1 MNKKIDWQELH
12 IEMTA
17 LNRDI
22 QMMSETVTMRVKHIK
37 QMLQSMTQMPK
48 NVEPEMVEVL
58 RQLMAVIE
66 TNFKTENL
74 SCESVAAQNITS
86 LISIKDMQMVVPQGD
101 NIDES
106 GDKKKEMPPEI
117 LY

>member
-22 QMMSETVTMRVKHIK
+22 QMMSETVTMRIKHIR
-37 QMLQSMTQMPK
+37 QMLQSMPQMPK
-48 NVEPEMVEVL
+48 CVEPEMVEVL
-58 RQLMAVIE
+58 RQLMSVIE

-86 LISIKDMQMVVPQGD
+86 LISIKDLQMVELQSG
-101 NIDES
+101 NMDES
-106 GDKKKEMPPEI
+106 SEKKKEMPPEI

>member
-22 QMMSETVTMRVKHIK
+22 QMMSETVTMRIKHIR
-37 QMLQSMTQMPK
+37 QMLQSIPHMPK
-48 NVEPEMVEVL
+48 SVEPEMVEVL
-58 RQLMAVIE
+58 RQLMSIIE

-86 LISIKDMQMVVPQGD
+86 LISIKGLQMVELQSG
-101 NIDES
+101 NMDES
-106 GDKKKEMPPEI
+106 SEKKKEMPPEI